1 MYILIGIIWLVLGI
15 HSALFLERR
24 IELHN
29 LFNHK
34 KGFKYHTAFS
44 MNTMIVVCV
53 LLPIVSHIAT
63 MIAYPNKKL

>member
-34 KGFKYHTAFS
+34 RGFKHNTAFS
-44 MNTMIVVCV
+44 TNIMIVACI
-53 LLPIVSHIAT
+53 LLPIASHIAT